1 MMTATQFDS
10 EMTLTG
16 NNIRFG
22 KLNDRVYITDAT
34 IELPNTFH
42 KEVEDFAMQGG
53 FSKIIAKVK
62 DAQVLPFLKRG
73 YQIEATVPGYF
84 GLQDAIFISR
94 FFDEERAQCD
104 HMDLSDDILN
114 EVQNVDTWQPSSFS
128 QPVFFRKCNQ
138 ADVRALSKLYQL
150 AFSSYG
156 SPIGDE
162 HYISHS
168 IKNGV
173 DYFCVEYMDAIV
185 ACVRIEYEKDAPNAR
200 LYDTVVLSQFRN
212 EGIASALI
220 HEASKY
226 LKNNGVEFIYSV
238 CRASSF
244 AINKVFARLDFE
256 YGGRLINNNLVNNKL
271 VSMNVWSQK
280 L

>member
-1 MMTATQFDS
+1 MQATQFDS
-10 EMTLTG
+10 ETTLTG
-16 NNIRFG
+16 NTIRFG

-34 IELPNTFH
+34 IEVPNTFH
-42 KEVEDFAMQGG
+42 NEVESFAKEGG
-53 FSKIIAKVK
+53 YSKIIAKVK
-62 DAQVLPFLKRG
+62 GAQVLPFLKRG

-94 FFDEERAQCD
+94 FFDEERASCD
-104 HMDLSDDILN
+104 HMDLSDGIIN
-114 EVQNVDTWQPSSFS
+114 EVQNVDSWEPGSFA
-128 QPVFFRKCNQ
+128 QPVLFRKCNQ
-138 ADVRALSKLYQL
+138 SDVRALSKLYQL

-162 HYISHS
+162 NY
-168 IKNGV
+168 IKNSIDSGV
-173 DYFCVEYMDAIV
+173 DYFCVEYMNAIV

-220 HEASKY
+220 FEASKY
-226 LKNNGVEFIYSV
+226 LKNNDVQFIYSV

-244 AINKVFARLDFE
+244 AINKVFARLGFE

>member
-1 MMTATQFDS
+1 MTATQFDS
-10 EMTLTG
+10 ELNLTG

-34 IELPNTFH
+34 IELPNAFH
-42 KEVEDFAMQGG
+42 KEVEDFAKKGG
-53 FSKIIAKVK
+53 YSKIIAKVK
-62 DAQVLPFLKRG
+62 DAQVLPFLQRG

-94 FFDEERAQCD
+94 FFDESRAECD
-104 HMDLSDDILN
+104 HSDLSDGIIN
-114 EVQNVDTWQPSSFS
+114 EVQNADLWQPSSFS
-128 QPVFFRKCNQ
+128 QPVLFRKCNQ

-162 HYISHS
+162 NYISRS
-168 IKNGV
+168 IDSGV

-220 HEASKY
+220 FEVSKY
-226 LKNNGVEFIYSV
+226 LKSNDVEFIYSV

-256 YGGRLINNNLVNNKL
+256 YGGRLVNNNHVNNKL